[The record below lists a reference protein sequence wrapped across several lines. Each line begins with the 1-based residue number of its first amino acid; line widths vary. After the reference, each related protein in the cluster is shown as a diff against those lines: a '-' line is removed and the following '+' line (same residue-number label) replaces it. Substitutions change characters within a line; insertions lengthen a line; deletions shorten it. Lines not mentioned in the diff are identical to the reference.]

1 MDDVARAVCALD
13 ARRRTLRQR
22 GGAGSADRIASFVA
36 AGSGTRKNRG
46 RGHVERQGGSA
57 RCDDS
62 DPARINWNW
71 NGRALC
77 SGRTCPPTSA
87 TASASTSAISCSRPR
102 LRPGPARDRPMSS
115 EKIHPEHLGRPA
127 FVYVR
132 QSTFDQVRHHPESR
146 RRQYDLAAEARA
158 WGWQEVLVIDE
169 DLGKSGATVAG
180 RTGFQRL
187 VADVSLGRAGAVF
200 SLEVSRLARNNRDW
214 HQLLELCG
222 LTNTVI
228 VDAEG
233 VYDPRQ
239 LNDRL
244 LLGLKGTISEA
255 ELGWL
260 RQRAH
265 EGLLAKARRGALI
278 LGLPV
283 GYVQTRDGRIEK
295 HPDQRVQHAIKLAF
309 AKFIEVGSV
318 RQTLLWFRQ
327 EQVSLP
333 AVDRDPTWGERVTWR
348 LPVYNTVLKFLT
360 NPFYAGAYA
369 FGRTETRTAVV
380 DGQPHKTRGH
390 RRSRETW
397 IALIRDHHD
406 AYISWDTH
414 ERNRALVANNAQ
426 MKGLMVRGAVRRGS
440 SLLPGLLRCGQC
452 GRRLHVSYSGTKGYV
467 PRYSCRG
474 AALNHGTDWCLAFGG
489 LRVDEANEREIL
501 RVLRPC
507 SIEAALATSTAATD
521 EVDAQRR
528 AVDLELRE
536 ARYEA
541 ERARR
546 QYDVVEP
553 EHRLV
558 AETLERRWNTALA
571 RVQTL
576 EDRLVALDAS
586 AAATT
591 PPDRAKLLQ
600 LAEDFPRVWSGAAT
614 DMRLKKRIV
623 RLLIEEIVVSGIDRA
638 TPQLVLIIHWKGGK
652 HTRLVIPRNR
662 KGHHRYVTDRAIVDV
677 VRELARAQ
685 PDQHIARVL
694 NRLGYRTGAG
704 HAWTPSRVASLRSHR
719 HIPAFDRSVDRSAL
733 LTMADAATLLDVS
746 PTTVRRMITTGLL
759 PATQPV
765 LYAPWA
771 IRREDL
777 ELETVRRTVAAIK
790 RGGALPQ
797 TPSAGQLSLEDSRT

>member
-1 MDDVARAVCALD
+1 
-13 ARRRTLRQR
+13 
-22 GGAGSADRIASFVA
+22 
-36 AGSGTRKNRG
+36 
-46 RGHVERQGGSA
+46 
-57 RCDDS
+57 
-62 DPARINWNW
+62 
-71 NGRALC
+71 
-77 SGRTCPPTSA
+77 
-87 TASASTSAISCSRPR
+87 
-102 LRPGPARDRPMSS
+102 MSS

-132 QSTFDQVRHHPESR
+132 QSTFDQVRHHHESR
-146 RRQYDLAAEARA
+146 RRQYDLQGHARTL
-158 WGWQEVLVIDE
+158 GWNQVVVIDE
-169 DLGKSGATVAG
+169 DLGKSGATAVG

-187 VADVSLGRAGAVF
+187 VAEVSLGHVGAVF
-200 SLEVSRLARNNRDW
+200 GLEVSRLARNNRDW
-214 HQLLELCG
+214 YQLLDLCG
-222 LTNTVI
+222 LMNTLI

-255 ELGWL
+255 ELGWI

-295 HPDQRVQHAIKLAF
+295 HPDQRVQHAIELVF
-309 AKFIEVGSV
+309 AKFTEVGSV

-333 AVDRDPTWGERVTWR
+333 ARDRDPTWGERVTWR
-348 LPVYNTVLKFLT
+348 LPVYNTVLKCLT

-390 RRSRETW
+390 RRPREKW
-397 IALIRDHHD
+397 IALLRDHHE
-406 AYISWDTH
+406 AYIPWDTH
-414 ERNRALVANNAQ
+414 ERIRALVDHNAQ
-426 MKGLMVRGAVRRGS
+426 MKGLMVQGAVRRGP

-467 PRYSCRG
+467 PRYRCRG

-489 LRVDEANEREIL
+489 LRVDEAIEREIL
-501 RVLRPC
+501 RVLRPGA
-507 SIEAALATSTAATD
+507 IEAALATSTAATD
-521 EVDAQRR
+521 DVDAQRR
-528 AVDLELRE
+528 AVDLELRA

-558 AETLERRWNTALA
+558 AETLEQRWNTALA
-571 RVQTL
+571 RVQAL
-576 EDRLVALDAS
+576 EERLVALDAT

-591 PPDRAKLLQ
+591 PPDRAQLLQ
-600 LAEDFPRVWSGAAT
+600 LAEDFPRVWTGAAT

-623 RLLIEEIVVSGIDRA
+623 RLLIEEIVVSTIASA

-662 KGHHRYVTDRAIVDV
+662 KGQHRYVTDRAIVDV

-694 NRLGYRTGAG
+694 NRLGYRTGAD
-704 HAWTPSRVASLRSHR
+704 HAWTQSRVAGLRSHH
-719 HIPAFDRSVDRSAL
+719 HIPAFDRSVDRPAL
-733 LTMADAATLLDVS
+733 LTMADTATRLGVS
-746 PTTVRRMITTGLL
+746 ATTVRRMITRGLL

-765 LYAPWA
+765 REAPWA

-777 ELETVRRTVAAIK
+777 DRETVQRTVAAIK
-790 RGGALPQ
+790 RGGALPR
-797 TPSAGQLSLEDSRT
+797 TRATVQLSLEESHT

>member
-1 MDDVARAVCALD
+1 
-13 ARRRTLRQR
+13 
-22 GGAGSADRIASFVA
+22 
-36 AGSGTRKNRG
+36 
-46 RGHVERQGGSA
+46 
-57 RCDDS
+57 
-62 DPARINWNW
+62 
-71 NGRALC
+71 
-77 SGRTCPPTSA
+77 
-87 TASASTSAISCSRPR
+87 
-102 LRPGPARDRPMSS
+102 MSS

-132 QSTFDQVRHHPESR
+132 QSTFDQVRHHHESR
-146 RRQYDLAAEARA
+146 RRQYDLQGHARTL
-158 WGWQEVLVIDE
+158 GWKEVIVIDE
-169 DLGKSGATVAG
+169 DLGKSGATAVG

-187 VADVSLGRAGAVF
+187 VAEVSLGHAGAVF
-200 SLEVSRLARNNRDW
+200 GLEVSRLARNNRDW
-214 HQLLELCG
+214 YQLLDLCG
-222 LTNTVI
+222 LMNTLI

-255 ELGWL
+255 ELGWI

-283 GYVQTRDGRIEK
+283 GYVQTRDGRVEK
-295 HPDQRVQHAIKLAF
+295 HPDQRVQHAVELVF
-309 AKFIEVGSV
+309 AKFTEVGSV

-369 FGRTETRTAVV
+369 FGRTETRTAVI

-390 RRSRETW
+390 RRPREQW
-397 IALIRDHHD
+397 IALLPDHHD
-406 AYISWDTH
+406 AYISWSTH
-414 ERNRALVANNAQ
+414 EQILGLVGHNAQ
-426 MKGLMVRGAVRRGS
+426 MKGLMVRGAVRRGP

-474 AALNHGTDWCLAFGG
+474 AALNHGTAWCLAFGG
-489 LRVDEANEREIL
+489 LRVDAAIEREIL
-501 RVLRPC
+501 RVLQPGA
-507 SIEAALATSTAATD
+507 IEAALATSTAATD
-521 EVDAQRR
+521 DAEAQRR
-528 AVDLELRE
+528 AVDLELRQ

-546 QYDVVEP
+546 QYDAVEP

-558 AETLERRWNTALA
+558 AETLEGRWNAALA
-571 RVQTL
+571 RVHAL
-576 EDRLVALDAS
+576 EERLGALDATVV
-586 AAATT
+586 ATT
-591 PPDRAKLLQ
+591 PPDRAQLLQ
-600 LAEDFPRVWSGAAT
+600 LAEDFSRVWTRAAP
-614 DMRLKKRIV
+614 DIRLKKRIV
-623 RLLIEEIVVSGIDRA
+623 RCLIEEIVVSPIDSA

-652 HTRLVIPRNR
+652 HSRLVIPRNR
-662 KGHHRYVTDRAIVDV
+662 KGQHRYVTNRAIVDV

-685 PDQHIARVL
+685 PDQHIARIL

-704 HAWTPSRVASLRSHR
+704 HAWTQSRVAGLRH
-719 HIPAFDRSVDRSAL
+719 HHVIPVFDRHVDRPAL
-733 LTMADAATLLDVS
+733 LTMADAAMRLGVS
-746 PTTVRRMITTGLL
+746 ATTVRRMITRGLL

-765 LYAPWA
+765 REAPWA

-777 ELETVRRTVAAIK
+777 ELETVQRTVTAIK
-790 RGGALPQ
+790 RGGALPRTQ
-797 TPSAGQLSLEDSRT
+797 PAAQLRLEESHT

>member
-1 MDDVARAVCALD
+1 
-13 ARRRTLRQR
+13 
-22 GGAGSADRIASFVA
+22 
-36 AGSGTRKNRG
+36 
-46 RGHVERQGGSA
+46 
-57 RCDDS
+57 
-62 DPARINWNW
+62 
-71 NGRALC
+71 
-77 SGRTCPPTSA
+77 
-87 TASASTSAISCSRPR
+87 
-102 LRPGPARDRPMSS
+102 MSS
-115 EKIHPEHLGRPA
+115 EKIHPEHVGRAA

-132 QSTFDQVRHHPESR
+132 QSTFDQVRHHHESR
-146 RRQYDLAAEARA
+146 RRQYDLQGHARTL
-158 WGWQEVLVIDE
+158 GWRDVVVIDE
-169 DLGKSGATVAG
+169 DLGKSGATAVG

-187 VADVSLGRAGAVF
+187 VAEVSLGHAGAVF
-200 SLEVSRLARNNRDW
+200 GLEVSRLARNNRDW
-214 HQLLELCG
+214 YQLLDLCG
-222 LTNTVI
+222 LMNTLI

-255 ELGWL
+255 ELGWI

-283 GYVQTRDGRIEK
+283 GYVQTRDGRVEK
-295 HPDQRVQHAIKLAF
+295 HPDQRVQHAIERVF

-318 RQTLLWFRQ
+318 RQALLWFRQ

-333 AVDRDPTWGERVTWR
+333 ALDRDPTWGERVTWR

-390 RRSRETW
+390 RRPGEAW
-397 IALIRDHHD
+397 IALLPDHHD

-414 ERNRALVANNAQ
+414 EQILGLVGHNAQ
-426 MKGLMVRGAVRRGS
+426 MKGLMVRGAVRRGP

-452 GRRLHVSYSGTKGYV
+452 GRRLHVAYSGTKGYV

-474 AALNHGTDWCLAFGG
+474 AALNHGTDRCLAVGG
-489 LRVDEANEREIL
+489 LRVDEAIEREIL
-501 RVLRPC
+501 RVLQPGA
-507 SIEAALATSTAATD
+507 IEAALATSTAATD
-521 EVDAQRR
+521 EVEAQRR

-571 RVQTL
+571 RVQAL
-576 EDRLVALDAS
+576 EDRLVALDAT

-591 PPDRAKLLQ
+591 PPDRTRLLQ
-600 LAEDFPRVWSGAAT
+600 LAEDFPRVWTGAAT
-614 DMRLKKRIV
+614 DIRLKKRIV
-623 RLLIEEIVVSGIDRA
+623 RLLIEEIVVSPIDS
-638 TPQLVLIIHWKGGK
+638 TSPQLALIIHWKGGK
-652 HTRLVIPRNR
+652 HTRLVIRRNR
-662 KGHHRYVTDRAIVDV
+662 KGQHRYITDRAIVDI

-704 HAWTPSRVASLRSHR
+704 HAWTQSRVVGLRR
-719 HIPAFDRSVDRSAL
+719 HHQIPAFDRSVDRAAL
-733 LTMADAATLLDVS
+733 LTMADAATRLGVS
-746 PTTVRRMITTGLL
+746 ATTVRRMITRGLL

-765 LYAPWA
+765 REAPWA
-771 IRREDL
+771 IRCEDL
-777 ELETVRRTVAAIK
+777 DLETVQRTVATIK
-790 RGGALPQ
+790 RSGALPR
-797 TPSAGQLSLEDSRT
+797 TRATAQLSLEQLHT

>member
-1 MDDVARAVCALD
+1 
-13 ARRRTLRQR
+13 
-22 GGAGSADRIASFVA
+22 
-36 AGSGTRKNRG
+36 
-46 RGHVERQGGSA
+46 
-57 RCDDS
+57 
-62 DPARINWNW
+62 
-71 NGRALC
+71 
-77 SGRTCPPTSA
+77 
-87 TASASTSAISCSRPR
+87 
-102 LRPGPARDRPMSS
+102 MSS
-115 EKIHPEHLGRPA
+115 EKIHPEHLARPA

-132 QSTFDQVRHHPESR
+132 QSTFDQVRHHHESR
-146 RRQYDLAAEARA
+146 RRQYDLQGHARTL
-158 WGWQEVLVIDE
+158 GWTQVVLIDE
-169 DLGKSGATVAG
+169 DLGKSGATAVG

-187 VADVSLGRAGAVF
+187 VAEVSLGHAGAVF
-200 SLEVSRLARNNRDW
+200 GLEVSRLARNNRDW
-214 HQLLELCG
+214 YQLLDLCG
-222 LTNTVI
+222 LMNTLI

-255 ELGWL
+255 ELGWI
-260 RQRAH
+260 RQRAQ

-295 HPDQRVQHAIKLAF
+295 HPDQRVQHAIELVF
-309 AKFIEVGSV
+309 AKFTEVGSV

-327 EQVSLP
+327 EQVPLP
-333 AVDRDPTWGERVTWR
+333 AGDRDPTWGERVTWR
-348 LPVYNTVLKFLT
+348 LPVYNTVLKVLT

-390 RRSRETW
+390 RRPREAW
-397 IALIRDHHD
+397 IALLRDHHD
-406 AYISWDTH
+406 AYIPWETH
-414 ERNRALVANNAQ
+414 ERIRALVDHNAQ
-426 MKGLMVRGAVRRGS
+426 MKGLMVRGAVRRRP

-452 GRRLHVSYSGTKGYV
+452 GRRLHVSYSGTTGYV
-467 PRYSCRG
+467 PRYRCRG

-489 LRVDEANEREIL
+489 LRVDEAIEREIL
-501 RVLRPC
+501 RVLRPGAL
-507 SIEAALATSTAATD
+507 EAALATSTATTD
-521 EVDAQRR
+521 EAEAQRR

-571 RVQTL
+571 RVQAL
-576 EDRLVALDAS
+576 EDRLDALDAT

-591 PPDRAKLLQ
+591 PPDRAQLLR
-600 LAEDFPRVWSGAAT
+600 LAEDFPRVWTGAAT

-623 RLLIEEIVVSGIDRA
+623 RLLIEEIVVSTIDSA

-652 HTRLVIPRNR
+652 HTRLVVPRNR
-662 KGHHRYVTDRAIVDV
+662 KGQHRYVTDRAIVDV

-704 HAWTPSRVASLRSHR
+704 HAWTQSRVAGLRSH
-719 HIPAFDRSVDRSAL
+719 HQIPTFDRRVDRPAL
-733 LTMADAATLLDVS
+733 LTMADAAVRLGIS
-746 PTTVRRMITTGLL
+746 ATTVRRMITRGLL

-765 LYAPWA
+765 REAPWA

-777 ELETVRRTVAAIK
+777 DLETVQRTVTAIK
-790 RGGALPQ
+790 RGGALPR
-797 TPSAGQLSLEDSRT
+797 TRATAQLSLEESHT

>member
-1 MDDVARAVCALD
+1 
-13 ARRRTLRQR
+13 
-22 GGAGSADRIASFVA
+22 
-36 AGSGTRKNRG
+36 
-46 RGHVERQGGSA
+46 
-57 RCDDS
+57 
-62 DPARINWNW
+62 
-71 NGRALC
+71 
-77 SGRTCPPTSA
+77 
-87 TASASTSAISCSRPR
+87 
-102 LRPGPARDRPMSS
+102 MSS

-132 QSTFDQVRHHPESR
+132 QSTFDQVRHHHESR
-146 RRQYDLAAEARA
+146 RRQYDLQGHARTL
-158 WGWQEVLVIDE
+158 GWNQVVVIDE
-169 DLGKSGATVAG
+169 DLGKSGATVVG

-187 VADVSLGRAGAVF
+187 VAEVSLGRVGAVF
-200 SLEVSRLARNNRDW
+200 GLEVSRLARNNRDW
-214 HQLLELCG
+214 YQLLDLCG
-222 LTNTVI
+222 LMNTLI

-255 ELGWL
+255 ELGWI

-489 LRVDEANEREIL
+489 LRVDEAIEREIL
-501 RVLRPC
+501 RVLRPGA
-507 SIEAALATSTAATD
+507 IEAALATSTAATD

-576 EDRLVALDAS
+576 EDRLVAWDAS

-685 PDQHIARVL
+685 PDSQIARIL

-704 HAWTPSRVASLRSHR
+704 NAWTQSRVTSLRSR
-719 HIPAFDRSVDRSAL
+719 YQISAFDRSADRPAL
-733 LTMADAATLLDVS
+733 LTIADAATLLDVS

>member
-1 MDDVARAVCALD
+1 
-13 ARRRTLRQR
+13 
-22 GGAGSADRIASFVA
+22 
-36 AGSGTRKNRG
+36 
-46 RGHVERQGGSA
+46 
-57 RCDDS
+57 
-62 DPARINWNW
+62 
-71 NGRALC
+71 
-77 SGRTCPPTSA
+77 
-87 TASASTSAISCSRPR
+87 
-102 LRPGPARDRPMSS
+102 MSS

-132 QSTFDQVRHHPESR
+132 QSTFDQVRHHHESR
-146 RRQYDLAAEARA
+146 RRQYDLQGHARTL
-158 WGWQEVLVIDE
+158 GWNQVVVID
-169 DLGKSGATVAG
+169 DLGKSGATAVG

-187 VADVSLGRAGAVF
+187 VAEVSLGHAGAVF
-200 SLEVSRLARNNRDW
+200 GLEVSRLARNNRDW
-214 HQLLELCG
+214 YQLLDLCG
-222 LTNTVI
+222 LMNTLI

-255 ELGWL
+255 ELGWI

-265 EGLLAKARRGALI
+265 EGLLAKARQGALI
-278 LGLPV
+278 LGLPI
-283 GYVQTRDGRIEK
+283 GYVQTRDGRVEK
-295 HPDQRVQHAIKLAF
+295 HPDQRVQHAIELVF
-309 AKFIEVGSV
+309 AKFTEVGSV

-327 EQVSLP
+327 EQVPLP
-333 AVDRDPTWGERVTWR
+333 ALDRDPTWGERVTWR

-369 FGRTETRTAVV
+369 FGRTETRTTVI

-390 RRSRETW
+390 RRPREQW
-397 IALIRDHHD
+397 IALLPDHHD
-406 AYISWDTH
+406 AYISWGTH
-414 ERNRALVANNAQ
+414 EQILGLVGHNAQ
-426 MKGLMVRGAVRRGS
+426 MKGLMVRGAVRRGP

-474 AALNHGTDWCLAFGG
+474 AALNHGTARCLAVGG
-489 LRVDEANEREIL
+489 LRVDEAIEREML
-501 RVLRPC
+501 RVLQPGA
-507 SIEAALATSTAATD
+507 IEAALATSTAATD
-521 EVDAQRR
+521 DVEAQRR

-571 RVQTL
+571 RVQAL
-576 EDRLVALDAS
+576 EDRLVAL
-586 AAATT
+586 AATAATTT
-591 PPDRAKLLQ
+591 PPDRAQLLQ
-600 LAEDFPRVWSGAAT
+600 LAEDFPRVWTGAAT

-623 RLLIEEIVVSGIDRA
+623 RLLIEEIVVSPIDS
-638 TPQLVLIIHWKGGK
+638 TPPQLALIIHWKGGK
-652 HTRLVIPRNR
+652 HTRLVIRRNR
-662 KGHHRYVTDRAIVDV
+662 KGQHRYVTDRAVVDV

-704 HAWTPSRVASLRSHR
+704 HAWTQSRVAGLRR
-719 HIPAFDRSVDRSAL
+719 HHQIPAFDRGVDRQAL
-733 LTMADAATLLDVS
+733 LTMADAAIRLGVS
-746 PTTVRRMITTGLL
+746 PTTVRRLITRGLL

-765 LYAPWA
+765 RDAPWA
-771 IRREDL
+771 IQLVDL
-777 ELETVRRTVAAIK
+777 DLETVQRTVAAIR
-790 RGGALPQ
+790 RGGALPR
-797 TPSAGQLSLEDSRT
+797 TRATAQLSLEESHT

>member
-1 MDDVARAVCALD
+1 VAHLIRE
-13 ARRRTLRQR
+13 
-22 GGAGSADRIASFVA
+22 S
-36 AGSGTRKNRG
+36 
-46 RGHVERQGGSA
+46 ER
-57 RCDDS
+57 
-62 DPARINWNW
+62 
-71 NGRALC
+71 
-77 SGRTCPPTSA
+77 
-87 TASASTSAISCSRPR
+87 
-102 LRPGPARDRPMSS
+102 
-115 EKIHPEHLGRPA
+115 
-127 FVYVR
+127 
-132 QSTFDQVRHHPESR
+132 
-146 RRQYDLAAEARA
+146 
-158 WGWQEVLVIDE
+158 
-169 DLGKSGATVAG
+169 KSGALTP
-180 RTGFQRL
+180 RI
-187 VADVSLGRAGAVF
+187 S
-200 SLEVSRLARNNRDW
+200 N
-214 HQLLELCG
+214 LCG
-222 LTNTVI
+222 LMNTLI

-255 ELGWL
+255 ELGWI
-260 RQRAH
+260 RQRAQ

-295 HPDQRVQHAIKLAF
+295 HPDQRVQHAIELVF
-309 AKFIEVGSV
+309 AKFTEVGSV

-348 LPVYNTVLKFLT
+348 LPVYNTVLKFLA

-390 RRSRETW
+390 RRPREAW
-397 IALIRDHHD
+397 IALLRDHHD
-406 AYISWDTH
+406 AYIPWETH
-414 ERNRALVANNAQ
+414 ERIRMLVGHNAQ
-426 MKGLMVRGAVRRGS
+426 MKGLMVRGAVRRGP

-474 AALNHGTDWCLAFGG
+474 AALNHGTARCLAFGG
-489 LRVDEANEREIL
+489 LRVDEAIEREIL
-501 RVLRPC
+501 RVLRPGA
-507 SIEAALATSTAATD
+507 IEAALATSTAAAD
-521 EVDAQRR
+521 DVDAQRR

-558 AETLERRWNTALA
+558 AETLERRWNMALA
-571 RVQTL
+571 RVQAL
-576 EDRLVALDAS
+576 EERLGTLDATV
-586 AAATT
+586 AAAT
-591 PPDRAKLLQ
+591 PLDRAKLLQ
-600 LAEDFPRVWSGAAT
+600 LAEDFPRVWTGSTT

-623 RLLIEEIVVSGIDRA
+623 RCLIEEIVVSPIESA
-638 TPQLVLIIHWKGGK
+638 MPQLVLIIHWKGGK

-662 KGHHRYVTDRAIVDV
+662 KGQHRYVTDRAIVDV

-685 PDQHIARVL
+685 PDPHIARIL

-704 HAWTPSRVASLRSHR
+704 HAWTQSRVSGLRSHHR
-719 HIPAFDRSVDRSAL
+719 IPAFDRRVDRDAL
-733 LTMADAATLLDVS
+733 LTMADAATQLGIS
-746 PTTVRRMITTGLL
+746 ATTVRRMITRGLL

-765 LYAPWA
+765 REAPWA
-771 IRREDL
+771 IRGEDL
-777 ELETVRRTVAAIK
+777 DLETVQLTVAAIK
-790 RGGALPQ
+790 RGGALPR
-797 TPSAGQLSLEDSRT
+797 TRATVQLTLEESRT